1 MESIISPVDKRLIR
15 PELSKEKFLRYTNF
29 ENNEIYVITSHDSPN
44 TMKEV
49 GRLREIA
56 YRDSGGG
63 SGKPYDIDDFDT
75 AAIPYKQ
82 IIVWNPNLEEIIGG
96 YRFLKLIEAK
106 KDNKKN
112 QYHLFTTDLFGL
124 SEKFINEY
132 LPYTIELGKSF
143 VQPQF
148 QPSTDERKGFFSLD
162 NLWDG
167 LGALIV
173 DNPDIKYFYGRVT
186 LYLNYDQEARD
197 ILLHF
202 LDKYFGDKENLI
214 FPYDPRKTKTD
225 KSKLEKIFSNKGF
238 EEDFTNLNQAIRDR
252 NENIPPLI
260 KAYMSLSPSM
270 KTFGVAYN
278 HKMGNVECIGIM
290 INLKDIYPSKI
301 RRHVESY
308 KKQKQVK
315 K

>member
-1 MESIISPVDKRLIR
+1 MAPIDRKLIKSELTKDK
-15 PELSKEKFLRYTNF
+15 FVRYTNY
-29 ENNEIYVITSHDSPN
+29 EDNEIYIFTAHDCPH
-44 TMKEV
+44 TMKEI
-49 GRLREIA
+49 GRLRELS

-63 SGKPYDIDDFDT
+63 TGKPYDIDNFDT
-75 AAIPYKQ
+75 SETPYKQ

-96 YRFLKLIEAK
+96 YRFFKLKEAK
-106 KDNKKN
+106 LDKKKN
-112 QYHLFTTDLFGL
+112 RYNLFTTDLFYF

-148 QPSTDERKGFFSLD
+148 QPSTNERKGVFSLD

-173 DNPDIKYFYGRVT
+173 DNPDAKYFFGRVT
-186 LYLNYDQEARD
+186 LYMNYDKEARD
-197 ILLHF
+197 IILYF

-214 FPYDPRKTKTD
+214 YPFEPRAIITD
-225 KSKLEKIFSNKGF
+225 KAKMEKLFSNKGF
-238 EEDFTNLNQAIRDR
+238 EEDFTNLNKAIRAR
-252 NENIPPLI
+252 NETIPALI

-278 HKMGNVECIGIM
+278 QKLGTEGIAII
-290 INLKDIYPSKI
+290 INIKDIYASKI
-301 RRHVESY
+301 QRHVESY
-308 KKQKQVK
+308 TKQKQLK

>member
-1 MESIISPVDKRLIR
+1 MED
-15 PELSKEKFLRYTNF
+15 
-29 ENNEIYVITSHDSPN
+29 
-44 TMKEV
+44 
-49 GRLREIA
+49 
-56 YRDSGGG
+56 
-63 SGKPYDIDDFDT
+63 
-75 AAIPYKQ
+75 
-82 IIVWNPNLEEIIGG
+82 IIGG
-96 YRFLKLIEAK
+96 YRFYKLKEAK
-106 KDNKKN
+106 KDKQKN
-112 QYHLFTTDLFGL
+112 SYYLFTTDLFDL

-132 LPYTIELGKSF
+132 LPYTMELGKSF

-148 QPSTDERKGFFSLD
+148 QPSTNERKGVFSLD

-197 ILLHF
+197 ILLFF

-214 FPYDPRKTKTD
+214 YPFEPRKIKTD
-225 KSKLEKIFSNKGF
+225 RAKLEKMFSNKGF

-260 KAYMSLSPSM
+260 KAYMGLSPSM

-278 HKMGNVECIGIM
+278 HKLGNVEGIA
-290 INLKDIYPSKI
+290 ILIYIEDIYTSKI

-308 KKQKQVK
+308 KKQKQEK